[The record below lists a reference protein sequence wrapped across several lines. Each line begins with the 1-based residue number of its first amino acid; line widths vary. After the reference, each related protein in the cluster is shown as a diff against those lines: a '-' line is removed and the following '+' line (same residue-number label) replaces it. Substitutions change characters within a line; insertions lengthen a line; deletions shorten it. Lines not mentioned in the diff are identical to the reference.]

1 MAEFWQA
8 YGNWILY
15 ILFFFLMVGHHFFMG
30 HGGHA
35 RGSRGAG
42 GHAHG
47 PEDQDDQEASST
59 DEVDRPA
66 PSSRHRHGG
75 GCH

>member
-1 MAEFWQA
+1 MADFWQA

-15 ILFFFLMVGHHFFMG
+15 ILFFLLMVGHHFFMG
-30 HGGHA
+30 HGGA
-35 RGSRGAG
+35 RASRGAG

-47 PEDQDDQEASST
+47 PEDQDDQEPAST
-59 DEVDRPA
+59 DEVDRQA